1 MKNRVYLDYNATAPL
16 RPEARDALLA
26 ALDIG
31 NPSSVHEEGRKARA
45 LVEAARRDIAELVIA
60 HPETVVFTSGGTE
73 ACNLALKLRDA
84 PASQDGRKPASQDGR
99 KIERLLVSAIEH
111 SAVLQAAKESGMPVE
126 EIGVTAAG
134 TLDMAALAKA
144 LEDDAPA
151 LVCVMLANNETG
163 VIQPMAEIGRMV
175 KAHGSLLFCDAVQAA
190 GKIPINMIA
199 MGIDALSLSGHK
211 LGAPMGIGALVTRPG
226 VVVPPMLI
234 GGGQEL
240 GRRAGSENISGIAA
254 FAAAAKAAKAS
265 LQAFQ
270 ELAQM
275 RDDMEAALRA
285 AAPDVQI
292 FGHGAPRLANTS
304 CFALQ
309 GLNSETL
316 VMALDLSGIAVSAG
330 SACSSGKVSRSHVLG
345 AMGVETHIS
354 KGVLRVS
361 LGWQS
366 TPDDSEKLVAAWAEL
381 AHKKSQ
387 KAAE

>member
-1 MKNRVYLDYNATAPL
+1 MSTTMTRTYLDYNATAPL
-16 RPEARDALLA
+16 RPEAREALLS

-45 LVEAARRDIAELVIA
+45 LAEAARRDIAELVIS
-60 HPETVVFTSGGTE
+60 HPETVIFTSGGTE
-73 ACNLALKLRDA
+73 ACNLALNLREA
-84 PASQDGRKPASQDGR
+84 PKG

-111 SAVLQAAKESGMPVE
+111 SAVLQAAHESDLPVT
-126 EIGVTAAG
+126 EIPVTPAG
-134 TLDMAALAKA
+134 AVDTAALAKL

-175 KAHGSLLFCDAVQAA
+175 KEHGSLLFCDAVQAA
-190 GKIPINMIA
+190 GKTPINMIG

-211 LGAPMGIGALVTRPG
+211 IGAPMGVGALVTRPS

-254 FAAAAKAAKAS
+254 FAAAAKASKTA
-265 LQAFQ
+265 LGNFQ
-270 ELAQM
+270 ELAAI
-275 RDDMEAALRA
+275 RDDMEAELRA
-285 AAPDVQI
+285 IAPDIHI
-292 FGHGAPRLANTS
+292 FGASETRLANTS
-304 CFALQ
+304 CFALD

-330 SACSSGKVSRSHVLG
+330 SACSSGKVSRSHVLA

-361 LGWQS
+361 FGWQS
-366 TPDDSEKLVAAWAEL
+366 TSADSDKLVAEWGRL
-381 AHKKSQ
+381 VKNKPQSPS